1 MSKNTVG
8 IIGFGDFARLI
19 IKELG
24 GLSEVYVSTRQSDPD
39 TKGLKVNFVDEAK
52 ALSCNTVIPCMP
64 AQALEQYFTEKKDLL
79 NPKAIVV
86 DVTSV
91 KVKPVEVLTKVL
103 PSSVQIIATHP
114 LFGPDSAKHGMKGQ
128 KIMMYPV
135 RINKVTYEIAKQF
148 MKRKLGLQIIECTPE
163 EHDQMMAYVQG
174 LSHYIGRAMQI
185 MDIPDTPLATKAYL
199 DLLDMRKIQANDSW
213 ELFESIMFENQ
224 FTPIVH
230 ERFKKAIS
238 ELDQKLGL

>member
-1 MSKNTVG
+1 MSKRTVG

-19 IKELG
+19 TRELD
-24 GLSEVYVSTRQSDPD
+24 GLAEVYVSTRQTAPD
-39 TKGLKVNFVDEAK
+39 AGNLKVHFVDDAK
-52 ALSCNTVIPCMP
+52 ALACETVIPCMP
-64 AQALEQYFTEKKDLL
+64 AQALEQYFTDNKQLL

-86 DVTSV
+86 DVSSV
-91 KVKPVEVLTKVL
+91 KVKPVEVLTRVL
-103 PSSVQIIATHP
+103 PPSTQIIATHP
-114 LFGPDSAKHGMKGQ
+114 LFGPTSAKQGMKGQ

-135 RINKVTYEIAKQF
+135 RIPKVTYEIAKQF
-148 MKRKLGLQIIECTPE
+148 MKHKLGLQIIECTPE

-185 MDIPDTPLATKAYL
+185 MDIPETDLATKAYL

-213 ELFESIMFENQ
+213 ELFQSIMFENQ
-224 FTPIVH
+224 FTPVVH
-230 ERFKKAIS
+230 ERFKKAIA